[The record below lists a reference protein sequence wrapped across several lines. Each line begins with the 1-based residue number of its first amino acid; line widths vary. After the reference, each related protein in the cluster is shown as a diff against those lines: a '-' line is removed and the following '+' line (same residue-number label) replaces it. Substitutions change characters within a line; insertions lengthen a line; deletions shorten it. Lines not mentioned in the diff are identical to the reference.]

1 MFRTTM
7 VMLLFCCLTI
17 SAPAL
22 ADDIAPAA
30 SAAAPQDQALTAL
43 QAENAQL
50 SRKVAE
56 LESVPSIS
64 ADALSAKSRQRLSE
78 IAADVKG
85 QRQSMADFESFV
97 TWMSTNLSGYSRYIQ
112 AGSIAAGFARALPIP
127 YAGQASVLTKFIS
140 QGVLSL
146 NAASVSVS
154 RYLATS
160 KAFTAR
166 VDALDKMAPA
176 AQAKEVAD
184 LTLFADQQLRHDMND
199 ARLKLKT
206 ASELSSSTLSFLES
220 LNHYVGSTD
229 EYWNKTKS
237 LLSRKDTDQKEKGYL
252 SQSIQNL
259 RNRAGSFNTRL
270 QNFETSTGKDE
281 SLISSLKVYD
291 ELMRDLTARRASAGS
306 RVATAPGS

>member
-1 MFRTTM
+1 MFRIMIIPALFGCM
-7 VMLLFCCLTI
+7 VLTAPAMANENGAGG
-17 SAPAL
+17 SAPG
-22 ADDIAPAA
+22 
-30 SAAAPQDQALTAL
+30 PQELALTAL
-43 QAENAQL
+43 QAENALL
-50 SRKVAE
+50 SRKVAD
-56 LESVPSIS
+56 LETVPNIN
-64 ADALSAKSRQRLSE
+64 ADALTAKSRQRLRE
-78 IAADVKG
+78 IAADVKS

-140 QGVLSL
+140 QGILSL

-160 KAFTAR
+160 REFSAR
-166 VDALDKMAPA
+166 VDALEHAAPA
-176 AQAKEVAD
+176 AKAKEIAE
-184 LTLFADQQLRHDMND
+184 LSLLADQQLRRDMND
-199 ARLKLKT
+199 ARAKLKA

-237 LLSRKDTDQKEKGYL
+237 LLTRKDADQKEKGYL

-259 RNRAGSFNTRL
+259 QNRAGSFNARL
-270 QNFETSTGKDE
+270 RNFETSTEKDE
-281 SLISSLKVYD
+281 SLIVSLKVYD
-291 ELMRDLTARRASAGS
+291 ELIRDLSTKHASIG
-306 RVATAPGS
+306 TPAPGRP

>member
-1 MFRTTM
+1 MFRIM
-7 VMLLFCCLTI
+7 KVAVLFGSLLLSATAMAEEKVAGGP
-17 SAPAL
+17 APAPRDL
-22 ADDIAPAA
+22 
-30 SAAAPQDQALTAL
+30 ALTAL
-43 QAENAQL
+43 QSENALL
-50 SRKVAE
+50 SRKVAD
-56 LESVPSIS
+56 LEAIPGIN
-64 ADALSAKSRQRLSE
+64 ADALAAKSRQRLRE
-78 IAADVKG
+78 IAADVKS

-112 AGSIAAGFARALPIP
+112 AGSIAAGIARALPIP

-160 KAFTAR
+160 RDFTAR
-166 VDALDKMAPA
+166 VDALDHAAPA
-176 AQAKEVAD
+176 ARAKEVAD
-184 LTLFADQQLRHDMND
+184 LTRLADQQLRRDMND
-199 ARLKLKT
+199 ARTKLKT

-220 LNHYVGSTD
+220 LNHYLGSTD

-237 LLSRKDTDQKEKGYL
+237 LITRKDADQKEKGYL

-259 RNRAGSFNTRL
+259 KHRAGGFNSRL
-270 QNFETSTGKDE
+270 RNFETSTEKDE

-291 ELMRDLTARRASAGS
+291 ELIREMSVKHASIGTPASG
-306 RVATAPGS
+306 RP

>member
-1 MFRTTM
+1 MFRFKM
-7 VMLLFCCLTI
+7 VVLLLGCLMI

-30 SAAAPQDQALTAL
+30 SASAPQDQALAAL
-43 QAENAQL
+43 QVENAQL
-50 SRKVAE
+50 SRKLAE
-56 LESVPSIS
+56 LESVPSIT
-64 ADALSAKSRQRLSE
+64 ADALAGKSRQRLKE
-78 IAADVKG
+78 IAADVKC

-97 TWMSTNLSGYSRYIQ
+97 TWMSANLSGYSRYIQ
-112 AGSIAAGFARALPIP
+112 AGSIAAGFAKALPIP

-160 KAFTAR
+160 KDFTAR
-166 VDALDKMAPA
+166 VDALDKAAPA
-176 AQAKEVAD
+176 AQAKETAD
-184 LTLFADQQLRHDMND
+184 LARFADQQLRRDMND

-237 LLSRKDTDQKEKGYL
+237 FITRKDTAQNEKGYL

-259 RNRAGSFNTRL
+259 RNRAGGFNTRL
-270 QNFETSTGKDE
+270 QNFETSTQKDE
-281 SLISSLKVYD
+281 SLISSLTVYD
-291 ELMRDLTARRASAGS
+291 ELMRDLAVKHAFAASPTTGM
-306 RVATAPGS
+306 P

>member
-1 MFRTTM
+1 MFRIM
-7 VMLLFCCLTI
+7 IVVVLFGSLLLT
-17 SAPAL
+17 APAM
-22 ADDIAPAA
+22 AEENGAVGPAP
-30 SAAAPQDQALTAL
+30 APQDLALTAL
-43 QAENAQL
+43 QSENALL
-50 SRKVAE
+50 SRKVAD
-56 LESVPSIS
+56 LEAVPGIN
-64 ADALSAKSRQRLSE
+64 ADALAAKSRQRLRE
-78 IAADVKG
+78 IAADVKS

-160 KAFTAR
+160 RDFTAR
-166 VDALDKMAPA
+166 VDALDHAAPA
-176 AQAKEVAD
+176 AKEKEIAN
-184 LTLFADQQLRHDMND
+184 LTRLADQQLRRDMND
-199 ARLKLKT
+199 ARTKLKT

-220 LNHYVGSTD
+220 LNHYLGSTD

-237 LLSRKDTDQKEKGYL
+237 LITRKDTDQKEKGYL

-259 RNRAGSFNTRL
+259 KNRAGGFNSRL
-270 QNFETSTGKDE
+270 RNFETSTEKDE
-281 SLISSLKVYD
+281 SLIASLKVYD
-291 ELMRDLTARRASAGS
+291 ELIREMSVKHASIGTPAHG
-306 RVATAPGS
+306 RP

>member
-1 MFRTTM
+1 MYRTTM
-7 VMLLFCCLTI
+7 VPLLTGCLMFTVPAMADETI
-17 SAPAL
+17 
-22 ADDIAPAA
+22 AA
-30 SAAAPQDQALTAL
+30 GAVPGPGEQAITAL
-43 QAENAQL
+43 QAENDLL
-50 SRKVAE
+50 SKKVAE
-56 LESVPSIS
+56 LEAVPSIS
-64 ADALSAKSRQRLSE
+64 ADALAAKSRQRLRE

-97 TWMSTNLSGYSRYIQ
+97 TWMSANLSGYSRYIQ

-166 VDALDKMAPA
+166 VDALDKAAPA

-184 LTLFADQQLRHDMND
+184 LTLFADQQLRQDMND

-237 LLSRKDTDQKEKGYL
+237 FISRKETEQQEKGYL

-259 RNRAGSFNTRL
+259 RNRAGGFNTRL
-270 QNFETSTGKDE
+270 RNFETSTEKDE
-281 SLISSLKVYD
+281 ALISSLKAYD
-291 ELMRDLTARRASAGS
+291 ELMRDLSVRHASAGTQ
-306 RVATAPGS
+306 ATGRP

>member
-1 MFRTTM
+1 MFRFKM
-7 VMLLFCCLTI
+7 VVLMLGCLSITV
-17 SAPAL
+17 PAL
-22 ADDIAPAA
+22 ADDIAPVA
-30 SAAAPQDQALTAL
+30 SAAAPQDQALAAL

-56 LESVPSIS
+56 MEAVPSIS
-64 ADALSAKSRQRLSE
+64 ADALAAKSRQRLRD

-112 AGSIAAGFARALPIP
+112 AGSIAAGFAKVLPIP

-154 RYLATS
+154 RYMATS

-166 VDALDKMAPA
+166 VDALDKTAPA

-184 LTLFADQQLRHDMND
+184 LTLFADQQLRQDMND

-291 ELMRDLTARRASAGS
+291 ELMRDLAARRAAAGS
-306 RVATAPGS
+306 RVAAAPGT

>member
-1 MFRTTM
+1 M
-7 VMLLFCCLTI
+7 VLTAPAMANENGAGG
-17 SAPAL
+17 SAPG
-22 ADDIAPAA
+22 
-30 SAAAPQDQALTAL
+30 PQELALTAL
-43 QAENAQL
+43 QAENALL
-50 SRKVAE
+50 SRKVAD
-56 LESVPSIS
+56 LETVPNIN
-64 ADALSAKSRQRLSE
+64 ADALTAKSRQRLRE
-78 IAADVKG
+78 IAADVKS

-140 QGVLSL
+140 QGILSL

-160 KAFTAR
+160 REFSAR
-166 VDALDKMAPA
+166 VDALEHAAPA
-176 AQAKEVAD
+176 AKAKEIAE
-184 LTLFADQQLRHDMND
+184 LSLLADQQLRRDMND
-199 ARLKLKT
+199 ARAKLKA

-237 LLSRKDTDQKEKGYL
+237 LLTRKDADQKEKGYL

-259 RNRAGSFNTRL
+259 QNRAGSFNARL
-270 QNFETSTGKDE
+270 RNFETSTEKDE
-281 SLISSLKVYD
+281 SLIVSLKVYD
-291 ELMRDLTARRASAGS
+291 ELIRDLSTKHASIG
-306 RVATAPGS
+306 TPAPGRP